1 MCYIKLSHYIHSGFR
16 FYTFIAYNLQNPE
29 MASIPTSATCAV
41 KWSILAWNDS
51 FSVDKLPT
59 SWVWD
64 EFSSVNMSL
73 KLTLYLFQNSKY
85 FTETLTLY
93 FVRKTSSFLTRFA
106 EVHVVW
112 PELFWVLAHI
122 FLLLSQCP
130 AALLTSPQVLPLL

>member
-29 MASIPTSATCAV
+29 KASIPTSATCAV
-41 KWSILAWNDS
+41 KWSILACNDS

-73 KLTLYLFQNSKY
+73 KLTLYLFHYKIQNILQK
-85 FTETLTLY
+85 
-93 FVRKTSSFLTRFA
+93 
-106 EVHVVW
+106 
-112 PELFWVLAHI
+112 P
-122 FLLLSQCP
+122 
-130 AALLTSPQVLPLL
+130 LPYT